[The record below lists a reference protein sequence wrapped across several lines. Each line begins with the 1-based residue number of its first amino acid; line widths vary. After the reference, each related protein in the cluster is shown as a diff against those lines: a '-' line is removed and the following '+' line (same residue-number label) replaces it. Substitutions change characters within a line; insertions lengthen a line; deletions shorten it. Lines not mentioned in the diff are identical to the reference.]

1 MADTGESVAAG
12 DAKDEALLPSVVL
25 QALSSVRM
33 PIIARM
39 SKTGRTFPLVR
50 GAFIL
55 AVEDFKLWDS
65 IIKFKREYFTPY
77 VVVQMVRSRCY
88 ILRGSWSI

>member
-1 MADTGESVAAG
+1 VTSLAASVNSLVTRAGGISAIEEVSAADVMADTGESVAAG

-39 SKTGRTFPLVR
+39 SKTGRTFPLMR

-55 AVEDFKLWDS
+55 GVEDFKL
-65 IIKFKREYFTPY
+65 
-77 VVVQMVRSRCY
+77 
-88 ILRGSWSI
+88 